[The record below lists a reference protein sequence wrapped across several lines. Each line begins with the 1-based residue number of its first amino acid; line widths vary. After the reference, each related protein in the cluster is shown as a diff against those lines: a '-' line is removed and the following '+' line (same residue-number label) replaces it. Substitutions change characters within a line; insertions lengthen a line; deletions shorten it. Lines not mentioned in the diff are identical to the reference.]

1 MQMLETIHC
10 ESDSL
15 KNSNE
20 FFAHVFYLDFV
31 SLSDPSLGDTESQIK
46 KIEILFNMITKSKF
60 FKNVDKPP
68 IVSHTGD
75 GAAIC
80 YLKNP
85 RLPLELA
92 IDLHKKIKSHNNK
105 TKKKQHLQVRIG
117 INSGLIFTTEGIGQ
131 KPNYWGR
138 GINNAQRIMSFG
150 TSNHILLD
158 VTTATELISL
168 SEKYR
173 KYIHYLGIVKIKHGE
188 KIPIYSA
195 YDRDFG
201 NKDKP
206 ESLKSQISSDSE
218 NTGSLILEGFRLSDM
233 TKGQLVKILEQKST
247 RLKLS
252 RTWAKKS
259 QTRKTKK
266 RRGQLR

>member
-1 MQMLETIHC
+1 MK
-10 ESDSL
+10 S
-15 KNSNE
+15 SNE
-20 FFAHVFYLDFV
+20 LFAHVFYLDFV
-31 SLSDPSLGDTESQIK
+31 SLSDPNLGDTESQIK
-46 KIEILFNMITKSKF
+46 KIEILFNIITKSKF
-60 FKNVDKPP
+60 FKNADKPP

-92 IDLHKKIKSHNNK
+92 IDLHKKIKIYNN
-105 TKKKQHLQVRIG
+105 TKQKKQHLQIRIG
-117 INSGLIFTTEGIGQ
+117 INSGLIFTTKGIKQ

-158 VTTATELISL
+158 MTTATELISL

-173 KYIHYLGIVKIKHGE
+173 KCIHYLGNVRIKHGE

-195 YDRDFG
+195 YDHDFG

-206 ESLKSQISSDSE
+206 KSLKSQINPDLE
-218 NTGSLILEGFRLSDM
+218 NRGSLILEAIRLSDM
-233 TKGQLVKILEQKST
+233 TTDQFKKILE
-247 RLKLS
+247 
-252 RTWAKKS
+252 KKS
-259 QTRKTKK
+259 IDRDLLKTVIESFPKRKKK
-266 RRGQLR
+266 KMGGRLR